1 MDARKDWWIREGDL
15 SRIMTRPPISVEA
28 DVNLAEAAEKMLR
41 QGVGALLVTDARG
54 LLIGILTEG
63 DFTARRVGI
72 PFSTFHA
79 PQVLGQWLGEEAVE
93 RIYARARGS
102 TVGEAMTSPV
112 QAVTEDQDV
121 KDVLQLMLDRD
132 LKHVPVVRDDRAIG
146 MIARHDLLKM
156 MLVGQGEDEAA
167 AGANPEEA
175 R

>member
-1 MDARKDWWIREGDL
+1 MDARKDWWVREGDL

-41 QGVGALLVTDARG
+41 QGVGALLVTDARER
-54 LLIGILTEG
+54 LIGILTEG

-93 RIYARARGS
+93 RVYARARDH

-112 QAVTEDQDV
+112 HFVTEDQNLT
-121 KDVLQLMLDRD
+121 DVLQLMLERD
-132 LKHVPVVRDDRAIG
+132 LKHVPVVRDGRAIG

-156 MLVGQGEDEAA
+156 MLVGAREDEAS
-167 AGANPEEA
+167 AGT
-175 R
+175 